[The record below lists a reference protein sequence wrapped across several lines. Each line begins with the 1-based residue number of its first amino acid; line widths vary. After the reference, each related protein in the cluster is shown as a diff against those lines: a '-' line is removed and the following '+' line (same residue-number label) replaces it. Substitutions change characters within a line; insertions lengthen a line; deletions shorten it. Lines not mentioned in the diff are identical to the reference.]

1 MSAGSPLSLRT
12 ARSSGMTP
20 RSRTQVPSRSVGSG
34 ASHSCP
40 TCAPASERPSAT
52 CSWVRRSL
60 TASDVVVGDVDAEA
74 RLEVL
79 GERHLADHVERAAA
93 ALTRELVHPPALQLG
108 EPRPTRRP
116 RTSPSAA
123 ASATCSRSA
132 AARARQ
138 SGSRYAAMRASRSW
152 SMSSPNT
159 VPTFRLNGLGHR
171 ELHRERPRRDL
182 RPDLRA
188 PGHAPP
194 RAARAAG
201 GAGRRRART
210 AGR

>member
-1 MSAGSPLSLRT
+1 MSAGSPVSLRT

-20 RSRTQVPSRSVGSG
+20 RSRTQLPSRSVGSG

-52 CSWVRRSL
+52 CSWVSRSL
-60 TASDVVVGDVDAEA
+60 TAVDVVVGDVDAES
-74 RLEVL
+74 RLEIL
-79 GERHLADHVERAAA
+79 RERDARTSRRAGCSRAHA
-93 ALTRELVHPPALQLG
+93 PARPPAG
-108 EPRPTRRP
+108 PPARGTDPTRRP
-116 RTSPSAA
+116 RTSPSEA

-138 SGSRYAAMRASRSW
+138 SGSRYAAMRASRSS
-152 SMSSPNT
+152 SMSSPKT
-159 VPTFRLNGLGHR
+159 LPTFRLNGLGHR

-182 RPDLRA
+182 RVRPA
-188 PGHAPP
+188 PRWSRTP

-210 AGR
+210 AGT